1 MSNPAVSGIL
11 SALQLTA
18 NLQANYAKAN
28 AELARIAAVLVTEG
42 RSELNDRE
50 QEDFVRFLTDL
61 DDAARQRVESA
72 LEE

>member
-1 MSNPAVSGIL
+1 MSNQAVSGIL

-42 RSELNDRE
+42 RAELNDRE

>member
-42 RSELNDRE
+42 RHEMNDQE

-61 DDAARQRVESA
+61 DDAARLRVESA

>member
-1 MSNPAVSGIL
+1 MSNQAVSGIL

-28 AELARIAAVLVTEG
+28 AEHARIAAVLVTQG
-42 RSELNDRE
+42 RAELNDRE
-50 QEDFVRFLTDL
+50 QADFVRFLTDL

>member
-42 RSELNDRE
+42 RAEMNDRE
-50 QEDFVRFLTDL
+50 QADFVRFLTDL
-61 DDAARQRVESA
+61 DDAARLRVESA

>member
-1 MSNPAVSGIL
+1 MSNQAVSGIL

-42 RSELNDRE
+42 RAEMNDRE
-50 QEDFVRFLTDL
+50 QADFVRFLTDL
-61 DDAARQRVESA
+61 DDAARLRVESA